1 MYSQCSHSNNNPFNM
16 THLREIFRKESFLSL
31 IIFAAL
37 LAALL
42 IQQPYLKLNVQVI
55 VIAYSAV
62 MAAAYRAELRRLA
75 KLLFGIVLGYGSM
88 LFGVIVYMQLP
99 NEEVERSASN
109 RTPPPQRFDVA
120 LFGPLLGL
128 FVLALVFIYYY
139 RFRKGDDTLPEKYFS
154 YALLIGLCAISGISL
169 FLK

>member
-1 MYSQCSHSNNNPFNM
+1 MYSQCSHYNNNPFNM
-16 THLREIFRKESFLSL
+16 THPHEIFRKERFLSL

-109 RTPPPQRFDVA
+109 RTPQRFDVA